1 MIRHLTARRKPPLI
15 HQEVNMS
22 QIKPLENEVTLSD
35 LNRLG
40 YLGGATARLEDG
52 RTIQLH
58 HRHGTI
64 RQQGYVAG
72 ELRDV
77 DVIVEYSK
85 IYSQIRTIKQ
95 NNILIARRGKVIG
108 RTALLLTGK
117 GYHRTGN
124 SK

>member
-1 MIRHLTARRKPPLI
+1 
-15 HQEVNMS
+15 MS

-95 NNILIARRGKVIG
+95 NNILIARRGKVTG
-108 RTALLLTGK
+108 RTALLLTGR
-117 GYHRTGN
+117 GYRRPVN